1 MKTEIS
7 KNKIR
12 QILKSYIK
20 ENKTSNII
28 LEQSND
34 VGLYSK
40 LKGMERC
47 FKPNLMATT
56 TTMNGTGDNK
66 YAIRTTGKSGGFRYF
81 FINGKIGQQLP
92 NEGLIYLPDTWNP
105 SDCSPSQQS
114 ESYTKQQRTFIDA
127 WIANNPGAKLEN
139 ELRDEEKYT
148 YEKHLASRKNDIF
161 TEDLYMWLPPANISA
176 EDIAV
181 SLSKSVT
188 EQIPQ
193 TPKAC
198 KLLVKTFY
206 QGYKSGSAV
215 SLPPS
220 VIKSSAKKV
229 KACRDLFYQKIGPL
243 KGGKK
248 FDEMLEELAK
258 VTSTSPWTVT
268 PERI

>member
-114 ESYTKQQRTFIDA
+114 ESFTKKQQTFIDA
-127 WIANNPGAKLEN
+127 WRKNNPGAKLED
-139 ELRDEEKYT
+139 ELRDEEQYT
-148 YEKHLASRKNDIF
+148 FEKHLASRKNDIF
-161 TEDLYMWLPPANISA
+161 TEDLYMWLPPANISGTT
-176 EDIAV
+176 IADYLETAV
-181 SLSKSVT
+181 DA
-188 EQIPQ
+188 QIPK
-193 TPKAC
+193 TPDAC

-206 QGYKSGSAV
+206 QGFKSGTAV
-215 SLPPS
+215 SLSPS
-220 VIKSSAKKV
+220 VIKANAKKV
-229 KACRDLFYQKIGPL
+229 KACRDLFYQKIGRL

-248 FDEMLEELAK
+248 FDEMLVELAK
-258 VTSTSPWTVT
+258 VTSTSPWFVT
-268 PERI
+268 SE

>member
-47 FKPNLMATT
+47 FKPNLKATT

-114 ESYTKQQRTFIDA
+114 ESFTKQQQTFIDA
-127 WIANNPGAKLEN
+127 WIKNNPGAKLEN

-148 YEKHLASRKNDIF
+148 FEKHLASRKNDIF
-161 TEDLYMWLPPANISA
+161 TEDLYMWLPPANISTA
-176 EDIAV
+176 DIAEY
-181 SLSKSVT
+181 LAKSVNA
-188 EQIPQ
+188 QIPQ
-193 TPKAC
+193 TPEAC

-206 QGYKSGSAV
+206 QGYKSGTAV
-215 SLPPS
+215 SLTPS
-220 VIKSSAKKV
+220 LIKSSAKKV
-229 KACRDLFYQKIGPL
+229 KACRDLFYQKIGRL

-248 FDEMLEELAK
+248 FDTMLEELSG
-258 VTSTSPWTVT
+258 VTSTEPWYVSA
-268 PERI
+268 R

>member
-34 VGLYSK
+34 VDLYSK

-47 FKPNLMATT
+47 FNPNLKATT

-114 ESYTKQQRTFIDA
+114 ESFSKQQQTFIDA
-127 WIANNPGAKLEN
+127 WIANNPGAKLED
-139 ELRDEEKYT
+139 ELRGEEKYT
-148 YEKHLASRKNDIF
+148 FEKHLASPKNDIF
-161 TEDLYMWLPPANISA
+161 T
-176 EDIAV
+176 
-181 SLSKSVT
+181 
-188 EQIPQ
+188 
-193 TPKAC
+193 
-198 KLLVKTFY
+198 
-206 QGYKSGSAV
+206 
-215 SLPPS
+215 
-220 VIKSSAKKV
+220 
-229 KACRDLFYQKIGPL
+229 
-243 KGGKK
+243 
-248 FDEMLEELAK
+248 
-258 VTSTSPWTVT
+258 
-268 PERI
+268 